1 MNLGTRGALTFRLG
15 DYSFAVRVEEAGG
28 ILDAE
33 RLAQLPGV
41 CDPVAGVAAFRGE
54 MVPVVDLASYLGIEA
69 RAPAGPRY
77 ALVLTRGPDRFALLI
92 PEIPKLIPGRELRE
106 APPDSSD
113 SELGDLFES
122 LLENDQDQFHCLN
135 YWRIFETSFL
145 PLALPA
151 GDDMARGISSCQR
164 KDFRETTR
172 VQAVLCLAVWSRF
185 RAICASLGGPGLRAS
200 WLIAVGAVAWVAF
213 SPHRGERW

>member
-54 MVPVVDLASYLGIEA
+54 MVPVVDLASYLGIEV
-69 RAPAGPRY
+69 PVSAGHRY

-92 PEIPKLIPGRELRE
+92 PEIPTLITGRDLRE
-106 APPDSSD
+106 APPTDTD

-122 LLENDQDQFHCLN
+122 TLENDQDQFHCLN
-135 YWRIFETSFL
+135 YWRIFETII
-145 PLALPA
+145 PPA
-151 GDDMARGISSCQR
+151 GSSAGRQAPMERGN
-164 KDFRETTR
+164 
-172 VQAVLCLAVWSRF
+172 
-185 RAICASLGGPGLRAS
+185 
-200 WLIAVGAVAWVAF
+200 
-213 SPHRGERW
+213 